1 MLAEVPQR
9 NDLGNMVARDLGNQ
23 DLSAVPRRANSRAA
37 MDIDAHVALGRDG
50 RLACVD
56 PHPDADRTSRERPLR
71 PVRGGDGVSSAP
83 KRGEERVALGVHLDA
98 TVTLESV
105 AQDTTVLG
113 QRPRVIILKLL
124 QQTSRALDVREKERD
139 VARRKVTHTLED
151 YASARIC
158 QGSGGADQKAGP
170 S

>member
-1 MLAEVPQR
+1 MSRCTGEKHLPTMTGAHDPRRTVHVDADIALVREQRLARVQAHPHPNRSRLER
-9 NDLGNMVARDLGNQ
+9 VAR
-23 DLSAVPRRANSRAA
+23 
-37 MDIDAHVALGRDG
+37 LGRRG
-50 RLACVD
+50 QGVRRLG
-56 PHPDADRTSRERPLR
+56 E
-71 PVRGGDGVSSAP
+71 GD
-83 KRGEERVALGVHLDA
+83 EERVALGVHLDA